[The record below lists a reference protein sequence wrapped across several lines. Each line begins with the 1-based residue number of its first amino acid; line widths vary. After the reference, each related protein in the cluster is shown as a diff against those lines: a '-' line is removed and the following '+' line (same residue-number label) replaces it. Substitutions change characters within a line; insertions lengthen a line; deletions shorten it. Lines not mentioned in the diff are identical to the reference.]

1 MHSVPPLNFEH
12 GDAFELMETCE
23 AVAGECETYRTFMA
37 EDGDV
42 AAVEA
47 LQLRRRVARGLAET
61 VADKATAQ
69 CLDRANEHQDEETG
83 YVGYVA
89 DRFDGSREWCAVW
102 ANYVKNPRKKTIDFP
117 ESAGAFAA
125 ELPKQVLSAAVA
137 MRARRTAVDAHSELC
152 ANELMAVTGAGI
164 LAVDLLSLPPLSKTT
179 KGWTVKP
186 RSPLTDA
193 IERVRYPIPRP
204 DDDDDD
210 ASTAATPAVRISH
223 AIPANL
229 ALVDPR
235 PRVAWWD
242 ELNQTWT
249 EDGVSDVDVDVVDAD
264 TRRLSFS
271 TIVLERFALVQSRV
285 AMFPYRSWH
294 VRPAPMGSNAGASDS
309 SRNVIV
315 SVETNCPALA
325 QTPVEL
331 EVGDGWA
338 RLANAD
344 DLPAPT
350 FVALREMRD
359 VRLPPKALLAELSR
373 RGVHLTPEDRD
384 ARYLAVGAGSN
395 EGSNEDGSNEDGSNE
410 DGSNEYG
417 EQTGAGMAMKDL
429 ANERAACEDVGIIA
443 PGYFVHST
451 RWCARPPFGTKDS
464 VVRVAEVRDVHL
476 TDAVDVR
483 KIFTNEHD
491 PREWRPDR
499 YDWGMKTLLRN
510 ERGCA
515 FVDVKDSY
523 VTLDDSLEVIVR
535 DGRGERVG
543 AKAVRARMIEGTRDG
558 GAIPAP
564 TYYPDARSAL
574 ISLGSRR
581 GGRERVDDASFT
593 ATATTAETLR
603 LLRVFSFTREREPEP
618 EVSEPEP
625 EVSEPELERERTSP
639 EPEPEP
645 ELDEDGN
652 PVEKPS
658 RGDEDGDVDPD
669 AEAAEERANDLV

>member
-1 MHSVPPLNFEH
+1 
-12 GDAFELMETCE
+12 METCE
-23 AVAGECETYRTFMA
+23 AVAEECETYRTFMA

-42 AAVEA
+42 EAVEA

-69 CLDRANEHQDEETG
+69 CLDRANELQDEETG

-125 ELPKQVLSAAVA
+125 ELPKQVLTAAVA

-152 ANELMAVTGAGI
+152 ANELMAVSGAGI
-164 LAVDLLSLPPLSKTT
+164 LSVDLLSLPPLATT
-179 KGWTVKP
+179 RKGWTVKP
-186 RSPLTDA
+186 RSSLTDA

-210 ASTAATPAVRISH
+210 ARGAATPAVRISH
-223 AIPANL
+223 VIPPTL

-242 ELNQTWT
+242 ESNQKWT
-249 EDGVSDVDVDVVDAD
+249 EDGVSDVNVDYD
-264 TRRLSFS
+264 TMRLSFS
-271 TIVLERFALVQSRV
+271 TTVLERFAVVQSRV

-294 VRPAPMGSNAGASDS
+294 VRPAPPVSNARASNGS
-309 SRNVIV
+309 VII
-315 SVETNCPALA
+315 SVETNSPALG
-325 QTPVEL
+325 QTPVEF

-344 DLPAPT
+344 ELPAPT

-359 VRLPPKALLAELSR
+359 VKLPPEALLAELSR
-373 RGVHLTPEDRD
+373 RGVHLTPEARD
-384 ARYLAVGAGSN
+384 APFVEIRSNSVAGGGG
-395 EGSNEDGSNEDGSNE
+395 EGSG
-410 DGSNEYG
+410 
-417 EQTGAGMAMKDL
+417 TGIATKDP
-429 ANERAACEDVGIIA
+429 ANERVACEDVGIIA
-443 PGYFVHST
+443 PGYFVHSS
-451 RWCARPPFGTKDS
+451 RWCAREPFGAGDF
-464 VVRVAEVRDVHL
+464 VVRVAEVRDPYLV
-476 TDAVDVR
+476 DAVDVH
-483 KIFTNEHD
+483 KIFANEHD

-499 YDWGMKTLLRN
+499 YDWGMRTLLRN
-510 ERGCA
+510 ERGCT

-523 VTLDDSLEVIVR
+523 VSLDDSLEVIVR

-543 AKAVRARMIEGTRDG
+543 ASAVRARREGRDE
-558 GAIPAP
+558 ALPAP
-564 TYYPDARSAL
+564 VYYPDARSTL
-574 ISLGSRR
+574 RGDSGR
-581 GGRERVDDASFT
+581 GGRERMDDAAAT

-625 EVSEPELERERTSP
+625 EVSEPEPEVSDPELERERTSP